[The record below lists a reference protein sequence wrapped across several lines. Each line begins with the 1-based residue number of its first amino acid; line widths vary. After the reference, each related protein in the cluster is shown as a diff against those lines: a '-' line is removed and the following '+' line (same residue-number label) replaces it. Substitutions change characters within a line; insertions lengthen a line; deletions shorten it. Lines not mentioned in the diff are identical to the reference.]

1 MSVCH
6 TNQIIRVGDEKL
18 ISENPSFTNN
28 RLLKELYWKM
38 VVFIKKV
45 FFKGGQSSIN
55 VFTFC
60 DLQKVNLQW
69 EFSIKVLKCKS

>member
-1 MSVCH
+1 
-6 TNQIIRVGDEKL
+6 
-18 ISENPSFTNN
+18 
-28 RLLKELYWKM
+28 M

-45 FFKGGQSSIN
+45 FFLRGGQSSIN

-69 EFSIKVLKCKS
+69 EFGIKVLKCKLWKVNFYVNLSVSFFSADWQFKTVD